1 MKISVKV
8 RIISDLK
15 DFILYKLEDIKTL
28 FVIVIKNNNIN
39 KIVIF
44 TKA

>member
-8 RIISDLK
+8 RIISDLE
-15 DFILYKLEDIKTL
+15 DFILYKLRNIKTL
-28 FVIVIKNNNIN
+28 SIIVIKNNIIN
-39 KIVIF
+39 KIVML